1 MIRPLCQLNHCQ
13 QRRRKLIFH
22 CPPRS
27 HFIYKVRLAYIQEGR
42 GRVGYYL
49 ARSVRWV
56 GIHSLIPISPSILH
70 FPRLLQPT
78 NLLVG

>member
-1 MIRPLCQLNHCQ
+1 MIRPLRQLDHCQ

-27 HFIYKVRLAYIQEGR
+27 HFIYKVRLTYIQGR
-42 GRVGYYL
+42 RVGYYL

-70 FPRLLQPT
+70 FLRLLQPT